1 MGVDGMKSLLG
12 NKSLM
17 ADLSLLIVT
26 IIWGSGFVATKNA
39 LDTVSPFSIMTLRF
53 TLACILMCLIF
64 FKHIIKINKSDIKAG
79 CIIGFFL
86 FMGFATQ
93 TVGLQYTTAGKQA
106 FLTGTNVVMVPFIY
120 WGVSGKRP
128 DIYNLISAFLCLL
141 GIFLLTFDGT
151 LNINLGDILTLI
163 CALFFACHVVSVGY
177 FAEKHDPII
186 LTSLQF
192 LVAAILSLISMF
204 IFGGAPGSLSKNGII
219 PVLYLAIFSTLI
231 AFLIQNVA
239 QKYTTSTHTAIILS
253 LEAVFGSILSSL
265 LLGESFTYKMLI
277 GCTIILIAIITAETK
292 LEFLKVN
299 KEKLSSKKELPEEL
313 EA

>member
-1 MGVDGMKSLLG
+1 
-12 NKSLM
+12 
-17 ADLSLLIVT
+17 
-26 IIWGSGFVATKNA
+26 
-39 LDTVSPFSIMTLRF
+39 
-53 TLACILMCLIF
+53 
-64 FKHIIKINKSDIKAG
+64 
-79 CIIGFFL
+79 
-86 FMGFATQ
+86 
-93 TVGLQYTTAGKQA
+93 
-106 FLTGTNVVMVPFIY
+106 
-120 WGVSGKRP
+120 
-128 DIYNLISAFLCLL
+128 
-141 GIFLLTFDGT
+141 
-151 LNINLGDILTLI
+151 
-163 CALFFACHVVSVGY
+163 
-177 FAEKHDPII
+177 
-186 LTSLQF
+186 
-192 LVAAILSLISMF
+192 MF
-204 IFGGAPGSLSKNGII
+204 IFEGAPGSLSKNGII